1 MIQAIFGIFVLIFI
15 AWLFSENKKKIDYRL
30 IILAIICQ
38 VIAALLIL
46 KVPVFKN
53 IFLSLNKMVL
63 ALEGATREGTSFVF
77 GYLGG
82 GKPPFDE
89 KFPASSY
96 ILAFR
101 ALPLVLVMSAL
112 SSLLFYWKIL
122 PVIVNGFSF
131 ILQKTLRIGGAE
143 GLGVSANI
151 FVGMVESP
159 LLIRP
164 YLKNMTRSEL
174 FSVMTCGMTTI
185 AGTMMVI
192 YASILGPVI
201 PDALGHILTASI
213 ISAPAAVLIAK
224 VMVPETEPITVSG
237 QITFEEDVKSSMD
250 AVTKGTVQGLQLLLN
265 IIAMIVVLIAIVY
278 IINSILGFL
287 PDVYG
292 KPVTMQRILGI
303 VLSPVTW
310 LIGIPWNECMTSGS
324 LLGTKTILNEFI
336 AYLDMSML
344 VKNTLSEKTMVI
356 MTYALCG
363 FANPGSLGIMI
374 GGMGTMV
381 PERKNEI
388 VSLGIKSIIAGTI
401 ASCMTGAIIGIIY

>member
-1 MIQAIFGIFVLIFI
+1 MLQAILGIFVLVFI
-15 AWLFSENKKKIDYRL
+15 AWLFSENKRKIDFRI
-30 IILAIICQ
+30 IILGILCQFII
-38 VIAALLIL
+38 ALLIL

-53 IFLSLNKMVL
+53 IFLNLNKMLLVI
-63 ALEGATREGTSFVF
+63 EEATREGTSFVF

-89 KFPASSY
+89 KFPMSSY

-122 PVIVNGFSF
+122 PVIVKGFSF
-131 ILQKTLRIGGAE
+131 LLQKTFRIGGAE
-143 GLGVSANI
+143 GLGVASNI
-151 FVGMVESP
+151 FVGQVESP

-164 YLKNMTRSEL
+164 YLKNMTRSEI
-174 FSVMTCGMTTI
+174 FSVMTCGMAGI

-192 YASILGPVI
+192 YANILGPVI

-213 ISAPAAVLIAK
+213 ISAPASVLIAK

-237 QITFEEDVKSSMD
+237 EMVHEEDVKSSMD
-250 AVTKGTVQGLQLLLN
+250 ALTKGTTQGLQLLLN
-265 IIAMIVVLIAIVY
+265 IIAMIIVILAVVYL
-278 IINSILGFL
+278 INSIIGLL

-292 KPVTMQRILGI
+292 KPVTLQRIFGI
-303 VLSPVTW
+303 ILSPVAW
-310 LIGIPWNECMTSGS
+310 LLGIPWDECLTSGS
-324 LLGTKTILNEFI
+324 LLGTKTVLNEFI

-344 VKNTLSEKTMVI
+344 EKGALSDRSLVI

-374 GGMGTMV
+374 AGMGTMV

-388 VSLGIKSIIAGTI
+388 VSMGMRSIVSGTL
-401 ASCMTGAIIGIIY
+401 ATCMTGAVVGILY